1 MFVEAGKAAAEWQDA
16 DDDDRDVGNRAIYE
30 PDGNAAFSGQG
41 TDSGVSQAA
50 ARAGG
55 LPLHPASRGKKKASQ
70 LKKCKL
76 SKL

>member
-16 DDDDRDVGNRAIYE
+16 DDDDCDVGDRAIHE

-55 LPLHPASRGKKKASQ
+55 LPLHPASWGKKKASQ
-70 LKKCKL
+70 ETKEIQTE
-76 SKL
+76 